1 MSGLSLRTLCTR
13 ARAITAG
20 SNIAERTG
28 AESALSRALGNL
40 LAVAENYPQLRAVEN
55 FRILQEELTS
65 TENRIAYA
73 RQFYNDEVMRYNT
86 VQSTF
91 PSNLFVTV
99 LGFSPA
105 NMFTAVDADRVEP
118 ALSRIT
124 F

>member
-1 MSGLSLRTLCTR
+1 
-13 ARAITAG
+13 
-20 SNIAERTG
+20 
-28 AESALSRALGNL
+28 L